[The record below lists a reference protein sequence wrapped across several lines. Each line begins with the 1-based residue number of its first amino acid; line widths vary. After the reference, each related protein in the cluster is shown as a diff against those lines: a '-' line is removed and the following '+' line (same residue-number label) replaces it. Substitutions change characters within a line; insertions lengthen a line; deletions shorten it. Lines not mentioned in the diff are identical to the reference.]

1 MKKDR
6 IQIDGVWYVKE
17 ESTQNKIDIS
27 NDELTQYQTIVYE
40 TDDYC
45 WEAIKIYKDDG
56 ETFFDGVDIKFTDK
70 EGDRENWEEEYWDS
84 DTWIKGVYEN
94 NEDSL
99 KEARESMDENGITHF
114 QAFVGNLIEKG
125 WL

>member
-17 ESTQNKIDIS
+17 ESTQNKIKI
-27 NDELTQYQTIVYE
+27 EEHQLTQCQTLVYE
-40 TDDYC
+40 TSDYC
-45 WEAIKIYKDDG
+45 WEATRIYHDDK
-56 ETFFDGVDIKFTDK
+56 ETFYAGVDITFTDK
-70 EGDRENWEEEYWDS
+70 EGDREDWEKDYWDN
-84 DTWIKGVYEN
+84 DNWLKGLYEN

-99 KEARESMDENGITHF
+99 THAREVMNENGIAHF
-114 QAFVGNLIEKG
+114 QAFIGKLIEKG

>member
-17 ESTQNKIDIS
+17 EPTQNKIEIEDHQ
-27 NDELTQYQTIVYE
+27 LTQYQTIIYE

-45 WEAIKIYKDDG
+45 WEASRIYKDDG
-56 ETFFDGVDIKFTDK
+56 KTFFNGVDIEFTDK
-70 EGDRENWEEEYWDS
+70 EGDCKKDYWDN
-84 DTWIKGVYEN
+84 DNWFREVYEN
-94 NEDSL
+94 VEESL
-99 KEARESMDENGITHF
+99 ETARESMNENGIAHF
-114 QAFVGNLIEKG
+114 QAFVGKLIEKG